1 MTKLAAITAFAA
13 LAFAP
18 GCQSK
23 AEKRLSALRGYRD
36 RMCECKDG
44 LCKLQVAKDEI
55 DAELADFKAMSLQDV
70 VDRDEDVEREAND
83 IEAAERKCQQNT
95 K

>member
-1 MTKLAAITAFAA
+1 MNKLLAVTAVAA

-36 RMCECKDG
+36 RMCECTDAI
-44 LCKLQVAKDEI
+44 CKFQVAKDEI
-55 DAELADFKAMSLQDV
+55 DAELENFKAMSMQDI
-70 VDRDEDVEREAND
+70 VDRDEDVEREAKE
-83 IEAAERKCQQNT
+83 IEAAERKCQQNS